1 MHTSAPPRPA
11 RVRPG
16 TPMDLPRLFQTPADV
31 ATFALQAGL
40 DTGDRATIARGRGF
54 LDAQVEL
61 LLDWWLHLAQDGVG
75 RTVLP
80 QTPAGEV
87 DHAALAAARPH
98 LRAWLAAASGAAYDQ
113 SWLEQQRRIATQ
125 LGRPP
130 HLRGSGPDGWMALL
144 PFFALVVEGLPRILG
159 DDARVR
165 ALQAAWRKAM
175 QVHLTAWVTAA

>member
-1 MHTSAPPRPA
+1 MQTSAPRSSA
-11 RVRPG
+11 RVRTG
-16 TPMDLPRLFQTPADV
+16 SPMDLPRLFQTPADV
-31 ATFALQAGL
+31 AAFAQQAGL
-40 DTGDRATIARGRGF
+40 DAGDRATIARGRGL
-54 LDAQVEL
+54 LDAQAAL

-75 RTVLP
+75 RNVLP
-80 QTPAGEV
+80 VIASGEV
-87 DHAALAAARPH
+87 DQAALAAARPH
-98 LRAWLAAASGAAYDQ
+98 LRAWLAAASGATYDHA
-113 SWLEQQRRIATQ
+113 WLEQQRRIATQ

-159 DDARVR
+159 DDERAR